1 MQLIYLAQRAR
12 PDLRA
17 TLAFLSTRVAEPTE
31 EDWRKLSRLMKYL
44 QSTKDLLLRLNC
56 DGSGIVKWWIDA
68 SYAIHPNMRGHTGS
82 VMSMGQGA
90 ALSMSSK
97 QKLVARS
104 STESELIGV
113 HDGLPLIMW
122 SKQFMEAQG
131 FPIKDVILYQ
141 DNKSVRILTVYGG

>member
-1 MQLIYLAQRAR
+1 MG
-12 PDLRA
+12 
-17 TLAFLSTRVAEPTE
+17 V
-31 EDWRKLSRLMKYL
+31 
-44 QSTKDLLLRLNC
+44 
-56 DGSGIVKWWIDA
+56 
-68 SYAIHPNMRGHTGS
+68 AIHPNMRGHTGA

-131 FPIKDVILYQ
+131 YPIKDVILYQ
-141 DNKSVRILTVYGG
+141 DNKSTILLEKNGRASSSKRTKHINIRYFYIKDRVDKKD